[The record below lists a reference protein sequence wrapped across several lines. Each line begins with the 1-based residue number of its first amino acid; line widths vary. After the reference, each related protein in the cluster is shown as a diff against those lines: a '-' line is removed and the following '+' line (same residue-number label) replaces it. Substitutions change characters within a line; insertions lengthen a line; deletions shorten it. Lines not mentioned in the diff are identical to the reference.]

1 MPQNVSSVV
10 QKKAVGFSG
19 FRTEARST
27 SGALNQQPRRI
38 RRAEHHNAIRVRR
51 IEAASQN
58 VDVRQ
63 KLERRLRCS
72 EKIRRDEFPLEP
84 GDDFSPFGRRRIT
97 GHDRT
102 LLAGKRL
109 DFFRNMLAMIHR
121 SGENQHGL
129 AVTGQFHNL
138 PAGGCHQRIVVHCGG
153 DLVADELAATD
164 VQVCQIRLRAARPG
178 NQRGKIPLLNH
189 FLESRFIADLV
200 QDVLRFAD
208 EPALE
213 PEGRCRQPDH
223 PDVWIDDLHIGQKG
237 SVHAVPFAADQV
249 CFIHDDKVKGVQLA
263 GLVVHA
269 LNPGD
274 NDLLR
279 GVAAPE
285 SGGIDADLQ
294 FRTEFA
300 DLVGILF
307 QQFLDMG
314 KDQHASIPFFHGIL
328 CDLSENQTFARIVMD
343 YKVSINIQMVTVQ
356 FKSIK
361 IILR

>member
-1 MPQNVSSVV
+1 MQ
-10 QKKAVGFSG
+10 
-19 FRTEARST
+19 
-27 SGALNQQPRRI
+27 I
-38 RRAEHHNAIRVRR
+38 
-51 IEAASQN
+51 
-58 VDVRQ
+58 
-63 KLERRLRCS
+63 
-72 EKIRRDEFPLEP
+72 
-84 GDDFSPFGRRRIT
+84 
-97 GHDRT
+97 
-102 LLAGKRL
+102 
-109 DFFRNMLAMIHR
+109 
-121 SGENQHGL
+121 
-129 AVTGQFHNL
+129 
-138 PAGGCHQRIVVHCGG
+138 
-153 DLVADELAATD
+153 
-164 VQVCQIRLRAARPG
+164 CQIRFCPARPG

-200 QDVLRFAD
+200 QDVLRLAD

-223 PDVWIDDLHIGQKG
+223 PDVRIDDLHIGQKG
-237 SVHAVPFAADQV
+237 SVHTISLATD
-249 CFIHDDKVKGVQLA
+249 CMGLIYNHKIEGIQLA
-263 GLVVHA
+263 GLVVYA
-269 LNPGD
+269 LNSGD

-294 FRTEFA
+294 LRAEFA

>member
-1 MPQNVSSVV
+1 M
-10 QKKAVGFSG
+10 
-19 FRTEARST
+19 
-27 SGALNQQPRRI
+27 
-38 RRAEHHNAIRVRR
+38 
-51 IEAASQN
+51 
-58 VDVRQ
+58 
-63 KLERRLRCS
+63 
-72 EKIRRDEFPLEP
+72 
-84 GDDFSPFGRRRIT
+84 
-97 GHDRT
+97 
-102 LLAGKRL
+102 
-109 DFFRNMLAMIHR
+109 
-121 SGENQHGL
+121 
-129 AVTGQFHNL
+129 
-138 PAGGCHQRIVVHCGG
+138 
-153 DLVADELAATD
+153 
-164 VQVCQIRLRAARPG
+164 QVCQIRLRAARPG

-200 QDVLRFAD
+200 QDVLRLAD
-208 EPALE
+208 ESALE

-237 SVHAVPFAADQV
+237 SVHTISLAAD
-249 CFIHDDKVKGVQLA
+249 CMGLIYNHKVEGIQLA
-263 GLVVHA
+263 SLVVYA

-294 FRTEFA
+294 LRAEFA